1 MPRYALIAE
10 PDPHRATA
18 LVALATQEGL
28 EGVVARDGAEAQEWV
43 RQRGAPTLLV
53 TDLALPRVDGFALLA
68 WLRGR
73 SDAGG
78 MAVVVVTA
86 FDELRVRAWQL
97 KDALGIHALLSR
109 RADPDAMRDGVRRAL
124 AGQLAGGGLTESS
137 AEEEQHRLARID
149 ELRLVDPG
157 PPDARLQELVSE
169 VAQAF
174 GVPVALLTLV
184 LGDRQWFKAHVGLTG
199 SLARERGTPRDWA
212 FCHHVVQGREAMVVP
227 DATRHPV
234 FRDNPLV
241 RDGVVGSYAGAPL
254 ITASGDVLGSLCVID
269 TRPLMLGPEDLAAL
283 RELAAR
289 VAQSLES
296 TTAGHRPRTPPPRG
310 GGQSEPVLNEA
321 SALAIVREAVRALD
335 VPVLVVAPGRKPY
348 AANAALAELLGLPE
362 ERLSGMSFDALCQ
375 HVANLG
381 ADPGGT
387 LRQLDLAAESS
398 RGLHLTLTLERPRPR
413 VVRWVA
419 RPFVVPGGVAQLLSL
434 MDLRIGS
441 DLKGERE
448 GLLRQDAL
456 TGLDTRR
463 AGEERLSKE
472 IGRCRREGLPFS
484 LVLVDLVELG
494 ALNRTR
500 GFDAGDGALRELAR
514 HADGLC
520 PPPGF
525 AVRWTGDT
533 LLLALPGADAVGAE
547 AVRQQFHDVPGV
559 PQRVSVAV
567 TVQGEEDP
575 HGTLSRA
582 HAALA
587 RAKPDRAPT
596 SGRGD

>member
-10 PDPHRATA
+10 PDRHRAAA
-18 LVALATQEGL
+18 LLALAQQEGL
-28 EGVVARDGAEAQEWV
+28 EGTTARDGAEAQELV

-73 SDAGG
+73 PDASGT
-78 MAVVVVTA
+78 AVMVVTA

-109 RADPDAMRDGVRRAL
+109 RAGPEAMRDGVRRAL
-124 AGQLAGGGLTESS
+124 AGQLAGSMLMESTGDD
-137 AEEEQHRLARID
+137 EKRRLARID
-149 ELRLVDPG
+149 ELELVDAG
-157 PPDARLQELVSE
+157 PPEAELQELVAE

-184 LGDRQWFKAHVGLTG
+184 LGDRQWFKAHVGLPAA
-199 SLARERGTPRDWA
+199 LAKERGTPRDWA

-241 RDGVVGSYAGAPL
+241 RDGIVGSYAGAPL
-254 ITASGDVLGSLCVID
+254 VTATGDVLGSLCVID

-283 RELAAR
+283 RELANRVAENLEHTTVPKRPRHVPAR
-289 VAQSLES
+289 VQRA
-296 TTAGHRPRTPPPRG
+296 P
-310 GGQSEPVLNEA
+310 EPALTEA
-321 SALAIVREAVRALD
+321 AALALVREAVSALD
-335 VPVLVVAPGRKPY
+335 VPVLVVAPGRKPF

-362 ERLSGMSFDALCQ
+362 DRLSGMAFDSLCQ
-375 HVANLG
+375 HVANLT

-387 LRQLDLAAESS
+387 LRQLDLAAEAS
-398 RGLHLTLTLERPRPR
+398 RGLHLTLSLERPRPR

-419 RPFVVPGGVAQLLSL
+419 RPFLVPGGVAQLLSL
-434 MDLRIGS
+434 LDLGIGS
-441 DLKGERE
+441 DLMGTRER
-448 GLLRQDAL
+448 LLRQDAL

-463 AGEERLSKE
+463 VGEERLAKE
-472 IGRCRREGLPFS
+472 IGRCRREGLPVS

-514 HADGLC
+514 RAEALC

-533 LLLALPGADAVGAE
+533 FLLALPGADAVVAE
-547 AVRQQFHDVPGV
+547 AVRQQLHDRPGQ
-559 PQRVSVAV
+559 PGCVSIAV

-575 HGTLSRA
+575 HDTLARA
-582 HAALA
+582 RAALA
-587 RAKPDRAPT
+587 RVKPDRNPGP
-596 SGRGD
+596 SRD

>member
-10 PDPHRATA
+10 PDRHRAAA
-18 LVALATQEGL
+18 LLALAQQEGL
-28 EGVVARDGAEAQEWV
+28 EGTIARDGAEAQELV
-43 RQRGAPTLLV
+43 RLRGAPTLLV
-53 TDLALPRVDGFALLA
+53 MDLVLPRVDGFALLA

-73 SDAGG
+73 PDASGT
-78 MAVVVVTA
+78 AVVVVTA

-109 RADPDAMRDGVRRAL
+109 RAGPEAMREGVRRAL
-124 AGQLAGGGLTESS
+124 AGQLAGSMLMESNGD
-137 AEEEQHRLARID
+137 EEKRRLQRIE
-149 ELRLVDPG
+149 ELALVDAG
-157 PPDARLQELVSE
+157 PPDTELQELVSE

-184 LGDRQWFKAHVGLTG
+184 LGDRQWFKAHVGLPAA
-199 SLARERGTPRDWA
+199 LARDRGTPRDWA

-241 RDGVVGSYAGAPL
+241 RDGIVGSYAGAPL
-254 ITASGDVLGSLCVID
+254 VTSTGDVLGSLCVID

-283 RELAAR
+283 RELANR
-289 VAQSLES
+289 VAENLEH
-296 TTAGHRPRTPPPRG
+296 TTAHGRPRPVAPRLQGAPPK
-310 GGQSEPVLNEA
+310 PVLSEA
-321 SALAIVREAVRALD
+321 AALALVREAMSALD
-335 VPVLVVAPGRKPY
+335 VPVLVVAPGRKPF
-348 AANAALAELLGLPE
+348 AANPALAELLGLPE
-362 ERLSGMSFDALCQ
+362 DRLSGMSFDSLCQ
-375 HVANLG
+375 HVANLT

-387 LRQLDLAAESS
+387 LRQLDLAAEGS
-398 RGLHLTLTLERPRPR
+398 RGLHLTLSLERPRPR

-419 RPFVVPGGVAQLLSL
+419 RPFLVPGGVAQLLSL
-434 MDLRIGS
+434 MDLGIGS
-441 DLKGERE
+441 DLMGSRER
-448 GLLRQDAL
+448 LLRQDAL

-463 AGEERLSKE
+463 VGEERLAKE
-472 IGRCRREGLPFS
+472 IGRCRREGLPIS

-494 ALNRTR
+494 TLNRTR

-514 HADGLC
+514 RTEALC

-533 LLLALPGADAVGAE
+533 FLLALPGADAVVAE
-547 AVRQQFHDVPGV
+547 AVRQQLHEGPG
-559 PQRVSVAV
+559 PLGCVSIAV

-575 HGTLSRA
+575 HGTLVRA
-582 HAALA
+582 QAALA
-587 RAKPDRAPT
+587 RAKPERKTAPPLE
-596 SGRGD
+596 

>member
-10 PDPHRATA
+10 PDRHRAA
-18 LVALATQEGL
+18 GLLALAQQEGL
-28 EGVVARDGAEAQEWV
+28 EGTVARDGAEAQELV

-73 SDAGG
+73 PDASGT
-78 MAVVVVTA
+78 AVMVVTA

-109 RADPDAMRDGVRRAL
+109 RAGPEAMRDGVRRAL
-124 AGQLAGGGLTESS
+124 AGQLAGSGSMEPN
-137 AEEEQHRLARID
+137 ADEEKRRLARID

-157 PPDARLQELVSE
+157 VPDQELQELVSE

-184 LGDRQWFKAHVGLTG
+184 LGDRQWFKAHVGLPAA
-199 SLARERGTPRDWA
+199 LAKDRGTPRDWS

-241 RDGVVGSYAGAPL
+241 RDGIVGSYAGAPL
-254 ITASGDVLGSLCVID
+254 ITSTGEVLGSLCVID
-269 TRPLMLGPEDLAAL
+269 TRPLMLGTEDLAAL
-283 RELAAR
+283 RELAGR
-289 VAQSLES
+289 VAEDLEHS
-296 TTAGHRPRTPPPRG
+296 TAHGRLRPAMPRPRSAP
-310 GGQSEPVLNEA
+310 EPVLTEA
-321 SALAIVREAVRALD
+321 AALALVREAVSALD
-335 VPVLVVAPGRKPY
+335 VPVLVVAPGRKPF

-362 ERLSGMSFDALCQ
+362 ERLSGMAFDSLCQ
-375 HVANLG
+375 HIANLT

-398 RGLHLTLTLERPRPR
+398 RGLHLTLSLERPRPR

-419 RPFVVPGGVAQLLSL
+419 RPFLVPGGVAQMLSL
-434 MDLRIGS
+434 MDLSIGS
-441 DLKGERE
+441 DLVGNRER
-448 GLLRQDAL
+448 LLRQDAL

-463 AGEERLSKE
+463 VGEERLAKE
-472 IGRCRREGLPFS
+472 IGRCRREGLPVS

-494 ALNRTR
+494 TLNRTR
-500 GFDAGDGALRELAR
+500 GYDAGDGALRELAR
-514 HADGLC
+514 RAESLC
-520 PPPGF
+520 LAPGF

-533 LLLALPGADAVGAE
+533 FLLALPGADAVGAE
-547 AVRQQFHDVPGV
+547 AVRQQLHDLPGQ
-559 PQRVSVAV
+559 PACVSIAV

-575 HGTLSRA
+575 HGTLARA
-582 HAALA
+582 HAALV
-587 RAKPDRAPT
+587 RAKPERKAAPPH
-596 SGRGD
+596 D